1 VPDRHH
7 LNWPLR
13 LKQALATLVLRSCKA
28 ARSRQLCSVWHRAK
42 GRATGSILCGSDFSV
57 RILVPRFQPLDSLV
71 QLLWSVPYL
80 PRADRFRQRRNF
92 ERDERSEEA
101 SDLRGEDDVVLGELG
116 GLRVAAAGAMPDED
130 LEPLGVRL
138 NLRLPL
144 AQSDH
149 GAVEHK
155 GYMRHSQSWSST

>member
-1 VPDRHH
+1 M
-7 LNWPLR
+7 LC
-13 LKQALATLVLRSCKA
+13 AS
-28 ARSRQLCSVWHRAK
+28 SRMMRCQ
-42 GRATGSILCGSDFSV
+42 SILCGSDFSV

-155 GYMRHSQSWSST
+155 GYMRHSQSWSSTKRGARSGAHARTRFGPDLVLLSESISEIV